1 MSRLLRNNV
10 NLKSVAD
17 RVGLAPCSVSAVLN
31 NTPASL
37 SIPQV
42 TRDKIFRAA
51 TELNYRPNLWA
62 KSLRTKRTHIVAVL
76 AKDLAQ
82 PAVAKVV
89 AAAQQEL
96 RRRGYLLVLETLNPG
111 DATHLPMHLKQI
123 GVEGLIAIDATVGE
137 EADLPVAVVDLS
149 FVTSTQMIGNGINLW
164 LQDLGSSAVETV
176 IGNIETKLPRSANK
190 PKVPPDNPKSQVEES
205 RCTSEVGRR
214 RREVETAE
222 QLSKLTCRVMSSPA
236 P

>member
-1 MSRLLRNNV
+1 MPLLRRNNV

-31 NTPASL
+31 NTPASH

-42 TRDKIFRAA
+42 TKDKIFRAA
-51 TELNYRPNLWA
+51 RELNYRPNLWA
-62 KSLRTKRTHIVAVL
+62 QSLRTKRTRIVAVL
-76 AKDLAQ
+76 AEDLAH

-89 AAAQQEL
+89 VAAQREL

-111 DATHLPMHLKQI
+111 DATHFPAHLKQL
-123 GVEGLIAIDATVGE
+123 GVEALIAIDVSVGE
-137 EADLPVAVVDLS
+137 ETDLPVAVVDLS
-149 FVTSTQMIGNGINLW
+149 FVTSNQMIGNGINLW
-164 LQDLGSSAVETV
+164 LQDLGSSVVETV
-176 IGNIETKLPRSANK
+176 IDNIETKFPRLAIK
-190 PKVPPDNPKSQVEES
+190 PKVPPDNLKSRVQEA

-222 QLSKLTCRVMSSPA
+222 QLSKLTCRVMPSPA